1 MMTINNQIFSDYF
14 TGHLNQ
20 TVEAPRA
27 HICGCRHPHS
37 RRRPPSRSGSR
48 FFGCLN
54 LEHVVFFGKTL
65 GAVFSCPSC
74 FFLGGYTCW
83 IGGSWW
89 ECENVGRLCRLEVS
103 SFSAGQKPLKK
114 CQPNKQHHLIRLQ
127 QLWCMFRLELSWK
140 HEDLLGYVETLTT
153 SRCFFCATVSMTW
166 RNK

>member
-74 FFLGGYTCW
+74 FFWGDTHV
-83 IGGSWW
+83 GSVDPG
-89 ECENVGRLCRLEVS
+89 ENVRMWADYVDWKSHPFQQGKSLLKNANPTNNTISFAS
-103 SFSAGQKPLKK
+103 SNYGACFGW
-114 CQPNKQHHLIRLQ
+114 NFHLIESMRIY
-127 QLWCMFRLELSWK
+127 W
-140 HEDLLGYVETLTT
+140 VTL
-153 SRCFFCATVSMTW
+153 
-166 RNK
+166 KP